1 MKRIVNKLGLGN
13 DYYIGA
19 LSTRLHSFCA
29 LWPGAKSL
37 EVVGGVVGDVMNSIK
52 INDHQMGKFNFDTVL
67 KFTPSRIYRHMDR
80 SSGTGT
86 RAEDEDKCM
95 SIGGRR
101 LLRRLTRGGHFYRF
115 ILLC

>member
-1 MKRIVNKLGLGN
+1 M
-13 DYYIGA
+13 
-19 LSTRLHSFCA
+19 
-29 LWPGAKSL
+29 
-37 EVVGGVVGDVMNSIK
+37 GDVMNSIK

-86 RAEDEDKCM
+86 HAEDEDKCM

-101 LLRRLTRGGHFYRF
+101 LLRRLTRGGWLIRPLLPFYF
-115 ILLC
+115 IMLINLILPFSVRRRNPTECALPCRCK